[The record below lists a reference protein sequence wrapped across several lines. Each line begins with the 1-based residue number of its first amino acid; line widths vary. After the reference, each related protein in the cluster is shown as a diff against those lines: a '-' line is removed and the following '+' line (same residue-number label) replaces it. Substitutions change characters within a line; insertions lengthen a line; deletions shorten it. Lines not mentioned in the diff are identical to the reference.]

1 MSDGG
6 DPPPGGDGPYEGE
19 DEYDNGVQRV
29 DESDDDP
36 MSALDPGHPL
46 LARAQ
51 AALKAQLV
59 EQKQNVEETARERGE
74 DLRVAKKRR
83 EDIGVELYGV
93 QQQLAKLQMTLER
106 THDNY
111 KIIRQIREQA
121 DQDLEVLRA
130 ASEEKLTL
138 TQMERRKVE
147 KFQFEL
153 DKLNGTLKQIEAYNE
168 QMKNEIAVTR
178 RATYVAEE
186 AVTKLE
192 KEKKE
197 QDYLIDT
204 LQEQLKQLHQQHQ
217 LYEAQLVAQQNETR
231 AARDTL
237 NEAEAEMEA
246 INFEKKQLVQQW
258 KSSLIGMARRD
269 EALQA
274 TEEALRKQREQEM
287 AIDTE
292 VEGFKRSVKQEQAK
306 NEQLTGVL
314 KKVEG
319 EAEHVSKA
327 INTLRD
333 KKEKLQEMYVKLKRS
348 LEQTDENV
356 ERAGE
361 ETRLREAEQLRVDR
375 DIAKC
380 AKEIQQLETEMLNN
394 VSDQT
399 TVEKSAQ
406 KTLQEVNKARAQ
418 VQQYYTQVVQLQN
431 ELAKIKV
438 DILNTQAHN
447 GKLKETMVTLD
458 EELRDKGKTIEKYEM
473 EIRRRN
479 DEIESK
485 TKDVDRLN
493 RQYDKLT
500 ANMEDTNTGPLEA
513 TIANLTR
520 EIANK
525 GVEGKELQRRWVGF
539 QVELVALVNENN
551 SLGETVQRLKSE
563 HTVMVQK
570 RARLD
575 LQYENVTKEVK
586 EVDNSVAHMHTDM
599 QRLNALIAKNTELQ
613 QLLANDNFV
622 LEMKVSNELKELE
635 ADAIKIEQRIDQVAD
650 EKKQTMAEIV
660 EAERQVMLWERKLQL
675 EKELQEALDP
685 NIGGDIVEAMK
696 KEIHRMELRLSEL
709 MRQQEKLIQDMEKSI
724 GRRDTIQL
732 KSRSQN
738 TKQAPEMTESNLQK
752 ACVELGRSIK
762 ETDAE
767 TKRSEQRIRDLDAE
781 REAVGAQLDEVS
793 QKCRELQEQ
802 EQEMQM
808 TLDQLNNQKLQSLF
822 ITLKTQKSAKRFE
835 DYSSGKYQLSH
846 GGDADAIV
854 QDLDRATSK
863 RDTISNV
870 IQNLINNE
878 PRLEQTLQKTLV
890 LLSC

>member
-1 MSDGG
+1 
-6 DPPPGGDGPYEGE
+6 
-19 DEYDNGVQRV
+19 
-29 DESDDDP
+29 
-36 MSALDPGHPL
+36 
-46 LARAQ
+46 
-51 AALKAQLV
+51 
-59 EQKQNVEETARERGE
+59 
-74 DLRVAKKRR
+74 
-83 EDIGVELYGV
+83 
-93 QQQLAKLQMTLER
+93 
-106 THDNY
+106 
-111 KIIRQIREQA
+111 
-121 DQDLEVLRA
+121 
-130 ASEEKLTL
+130 
-138 TQMERRKVE
+138 
-147 KFQFEL
+147 
-153 DKLNGTLKQIEAYNE
+153 
-168 QMKNEIAVTR
+168 
-178 RATYVAEE
+178 
-186 AVTKLE
+186 
-192 KEKKE
+192 
-197 QDYLIDT
+197 
-204 LQEQLKQLHQQHQ
+204 
-217 LYEAQLVAQQNETR
+217 
-231 AARDTL
+231 
-237 NEAEAEMEA
+237 
-246 INFEKKQLVQQW
+246 
-258 KSSLIGMARRD
+258 
-269 EALQA
+269 
-274 TEEALRKQREQEM
+274 
-287 AIDTE
+287 
-292 VEGFKRSVKQEQAK
+292 
-306 NEQLTGVL
+306 
-314 KKVEG
+314 
-319 EAEHVSKA
+319 
-327 INTLRD
+327 
-333 KKEKLQEMYVKLKRS
+333 
-348 LEQTDENV
+348 
-356 ERAGE
+356 
-361 ETRLREAEQLRVDR
+361 
-375 DIAKC
+375 
-380 AKEIQQLETEMLNN
+380 
-394 VSDQT
+394 
-399 TVEKSAQ
+399 
-406 KTLQEVNKARAQ
+406 
-418 VQQYYTQVVQLQN
+418 
-431 ELAKIKV
+431 
-438 DILNTQAHN
+438 
-447 GKLKETMVTLD
+447 
-458 EELRDKGKTIEKYEM
+458 
-473 EIRRRN
+473 
-479 DEIESK
+479 
-485 TKDVDRLN
+485 
-493 RQYDKLT
+493 
-500 ANMEDTNTGPLEA
+500 
-513 TIANLTR
+513 
-520 EIANK
+520 
-525 GVEGKELQRRWVGF
+525 
-539 QVELVALVNENN
+539 
-551 SLGETVQRLKSE
+551 
-563 HTVMVQK
+563 
-570 RARLD
+570 
-575 LQYENVTKEVK
+575 
-586 EVDNSVAHMHTDM
+586 VDNSVAHMHTDM